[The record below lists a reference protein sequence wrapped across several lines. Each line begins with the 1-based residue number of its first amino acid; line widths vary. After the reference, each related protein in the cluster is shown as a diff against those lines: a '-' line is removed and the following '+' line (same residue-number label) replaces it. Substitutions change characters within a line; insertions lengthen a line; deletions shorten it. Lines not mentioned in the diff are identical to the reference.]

1 LATIAVKEGN
11 NAEAVQLLQDVIRTH
26 PRDVYARVE
35 LADLHHKAGQYEQ
48 AAKALQEALSFDPR
62 NKRAQFLLG
71 NVLTKLGK
79 SAEAQQH
86 FRIFEELEKSEG
98 SNSEKPTVYT
108 QPIK

>member
-1 LATIAVKEGN
+1 
-11 NAEAVQLLQDVIRTH
+11 
-26 PRDVYARVE
+26 
-35 LADLHHKAGQYEQ
+35 
-48 AAKALQEALSFDPR
+48 
-62 NKRAQFLLG
+62 LG